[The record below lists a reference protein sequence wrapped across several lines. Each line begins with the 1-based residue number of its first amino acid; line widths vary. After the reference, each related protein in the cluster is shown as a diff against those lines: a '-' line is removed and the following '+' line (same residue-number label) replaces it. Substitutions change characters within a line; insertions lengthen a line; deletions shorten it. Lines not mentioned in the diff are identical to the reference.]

1 MFGHNFQRSMY
12 FKISGQN
19 IQRSKYFENL
29 VKTSDRTPK
38 ELPAAFLTP
47 LIVLK
52 IMRVKAQIQHYSLR
66 VNRDLERIDNIPKRF
81 FSGNFQNYTHCNA
94 LFVTSRM
101 IHLQFGQ
108 FLRWH
113 GRSAWHEVDTV
124 VDNPKDLLS
133 TVVPVKSRKQCKNS
147 KWTWSHS
154 IAESSSM

>member
-1 MFGHNFQRSMY
+1 MY

-29 VKTSDRTPK
+29 VKSSDRTPK

-66 VNRDLERIDNIPKRF
+66 VNGDFEWIDNILRGF
-81 FSGNFQNYTHCNA
+81 YSSHLQNYTRCNA
-94 LFVTSRM
+94 LCVTGRI

-108 FLRWH
+108 FLR
-113 GRSAWHEVDTV
+113 
-124 VDNPKDLLS
+124 
-133 TVVPVKSRKQCKNS
+133 
-147 KWTWSHS
+147 
-154 IAESSSM
+154 

>member
-1 MFGHNFQRSMY
+1 MFGHNIQRSMY

-29 VKTSDRTPK
+29 VKSSDRTPK

-66 VNRDLERIDNIPKRF
+66 VNRDLEWIDNIPKRF
-81 FSGNFQNYTHCNA
+81 FSGHFQNYTHCNA
-94 LFVTSRM
+94 LCFTSWM

-133 TVVPVKSRKQCKNS
+133 TVVPDKSRKQCKIS
-147 KWTWSHS
+147 KWIWSHS